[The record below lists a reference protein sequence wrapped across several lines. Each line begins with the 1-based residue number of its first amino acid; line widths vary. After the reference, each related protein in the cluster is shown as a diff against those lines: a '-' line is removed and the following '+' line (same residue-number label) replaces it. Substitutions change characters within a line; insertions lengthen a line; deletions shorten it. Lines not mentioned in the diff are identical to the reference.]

1 MVPEG
6 LDGMRVDAALAKLL
20 GISRTVAAE
29 LAHDQKQPRM
39 NLRQHRLVQR
49 AAGNR
54 ALIGANAD
62 AESGTG
68 QAGNPA
74 QGIGKQ
80 AQLLRAAHQRVFIQ
94 HAIAVK
100 QHQLLGKIK
109 HLQRNSV
116 SKNRREV

>member
-1 MVPEG
+1 MRRLIEQHPRIG
-6 LDGMRVDAALAKLL
+6 LAPRMRRIGAGAENNA
-20 GISRTVAAE
+20 GNIAAE
-29 LAHDQKQPRM
+29 LARDEQEPRM

-74 QGIGKQ
+74 QSIGKQ

-100 QHQLLGKIK
+100 
-109 HLQRNSV
+109 
-116 SKNRREV
+116 